1 MKIKT
6 QTEDATTPIR
16 DAKRLIALIETA
28 NALRETARAAAAANT
43 ERLRQLDLEIEA
55 LERKVTLEDFPALTE
70 LAARKDQ
77 RARLAKKFE
86 ADAAAAD
93 KAAAAAA
100 DEVTDSEVSNLFWA
114 IKAEIKSRIVSA
126 ILPFFADAAKAERAA
141 ASCDSIVLLD
151 RHANCWGSLERE
163 QKLHGLLPV
172 LRSLVAGNPPWIFG
186 ETSTE
191 NQTNK

>member
-6 QTEDATTPIR
+6 QTEDAPIR
-16 DAKRLIALIETA
+16 DATKLIAKIEAA

-55 LERKVTLEDFPALTE
+55 LERKVSIEDFPALTE
-70 LAARKDQ
+70 LSARKDY
-77 RARLAKKFE
+77 RVRLAKKFE
-86 ADAAAAD
+86 ADATAAD
-93 KAAAAAA
+93 KAANAAA
-100 DEVTDSEVSNLFWA
+100 DAVTDSEVSNLFWA
-114 IKAEIKSRIVSA
+114 IKAAIKSRIVSA

-163 QKLHGLLPV
+163 QKLHGLMPV